1 MGGRVTVGGGQ
12 VAWASNEMGEMLH
25 SAKAA
30 RRKKRRQQ
38 QQQPKGDSAGA
49 GKSRAESEEEED
61 QQDLDEGMRAAECF
75 QRAVL
80 VSHPASR
87 CLLHTQQAR

>member
-1 MGGRVTVGGGQ
+1 M
-12 VAWASNEMGEMLH
+12 AWASNEMGEMLH

-38 QQQPKGDSAGA
+38 QQQLKGDSAGT
-49 GKSRAESEEEED
+49 GKSRESEEED
-61 QQDLDEGMRAAECF
+61 QQDLEEGMRAAECF

-80 VSHPASR
+80 VSPPASR